1 VPIILTPLIWLAAMT
16 LVVAACQV
24 AARAD
29 ALQPSSS
36 LGEEALDERVLEQH
50 QA

>member
-1 VPIILTPLIWLAAMT
+1 MT
-16 LVVAACQV
+16 FVVAACQV

-36 LGEEALDERVLEQH
+36 LGEEVLDERAVLDQP
-50 QA
+50 QAQDRVADLQRR